1 MSETILMGQGD
12 QIIEIPRKDWEQ
24 GVSAVS
30 KQMQAGLTFMSADHR
45 RVCNFAVRELPNV
58 GKPLSPEFIA
68 DKLNLPVECVNI
80 ILEDLEKHLTFLFR
94 NEQGAAAWA
103 YPVTTDT
110 TPHHVTF
117 STGEQVVC
125 GLSNRRDSDALRARA
140 IKRKTPIGCC

>member
-1 MSETILMGQGD
+1 MSETILLGQGD

-30 KQMQAGLTFMSADHR
+30 EQMQAGLSFMSADHH
-45 RVCNFAVRELPNV
+45 RVRNFAVRELPNV
-58 GKPLSPEFIA
+58 GKPFSPEFIA

-94 NEQGAAAWA
+94 NEQGAVAWA

-117 STGEQVVC
+117 NSGEQ
-125 GLSNRRDSDALRARA
+125 LYAA
-140 IKRKTPIGCC
+140 

>member
-30 KQMQAGLTFMSADHR
+30 KQMQAGLSFMSADHR

-68 DKLNLPVECVNI
+68 DKLNLPVECVN
-80 ILEDLEKHLTFLFR
+80 
-94 NEQGAAAWA
+94 
-103 YPVTTDT
+103 
-110 TPHHVTF
+110 VTF

>member
-1 MSETILMGQGD
+1 MSETILLGQGD
-12 QIIEIPRKDWEQ
+12 QIIEIPLKDWEQ

-30 KQMQAGLTFMSADHR
+30 KQMQAGLSFMSADHH
-45 RVCNFAVRELPNV
+45 RVRNFAVRELTNV

-68 DKLNLPVECVNI
+68 DKLNLPVDSVNI

-94 NEQGAAAWA
+94 NEQGAVAWA

-117 STGEQVVC
+117 NTGEH
-125 GLSNRRDSDALRARA
+125 LHAA
-140 IKRKTPIGCC
+140 

>member
-1 MSETILMGQGD
+1 MSETILLGQGD

-30 KQMQAGLTFMSADHR
+30 KQMQARLSFMSAEHHR
-45 RVCNFAVRELPNV
+45 VRNFAVRKLPNV

-94 NEQGAAAWA
+94 NEQGAVAWA

-117 STGEQVVC
+117 STGEQ
-125 GLSNRRDSDALRARA
+125 LYAA
-140 IKRKTPIGCC
+140 